1 VITADSW
8 PRKGVRAPTKTRILC
23 TLGPNSLDAEVIRGL
38 DERGIDLFRIN
49 LSHTPLDAVAPT
61 IEFIRSNSSSPIC
74 LDTEGAQVRCG
85 VVAPGVV
92 LEMGASVRL
101 TAEDITGT
109 AEELSLWPRSVFA
122 SLEPGHLMTIDFDGA
137 LLEVLRSADDEAE
150 AVVVAAGKVASNR
163 AVTIAPAPVLP
174 PLSIKDHEAVEL
186 GARMGIEHVA
196 LSFANSADDVGML
209 RTIAGSNAYVI
220 AKIESRAGVKAMESI
235 IGAADAVLIDRGDL
249 SREIPFEH
257 VPIYQKEII
266 RRANG
271 ANTPAFVATNL
282 LESMITN
289 RRPTIAE
296 ANDIINTLFDGA
308 HGLVLAAETA
318 VGQHPLQSVDMVLRV
333 IQAFEKSNLARLI
346 DEVPARFRTARN
358 VPTEKANTGS

>member
-1 VITADSW
+1 MVGNWA
-8 PRKGVRAPTKTRILC
+8 RKTVRASTRTRILC
-23 TLGPNSLDAEVIRGL
+23 TLGPPSLDADVIRGL

-61 IEFIRSNSSSPIC
+61 IEFIRTHSSTPVC

-85 VVAPGVV
+85 LVAPGVV
-92 LEMGASVRL
+92 LELGSSVHL
-101 TAEDITGT
+101 TAADVTGT
-109 AEELSLWPRSVFA
+109 SEELTLWPRSVFP

-137 LLEVLRSADDEAE
+137 LLEVLRAGDDDAD
-150 AVVVAAGKVASNR
+150 AVVRAAGKVASNR
-163 AVTIAPAPVLP
+163 AVTVAPSPLLP
-174 PLSIKDHEAVEL
+174 PLSAKDHEAIKL

-196 LSFANSADDVGML
+196 LSFANSGENVAEL
-209 RTIAGSNAYVI
+209 RNLAGSDAYVI
-220 AKIESRAGVKAMESI
+220 AKIESRAGVKAMEDVI
-235 IGAADAVLIDRGDL
+235 QAADAVLIDRGDL

-271 ANTPAFVATNL
+271 CSTPAFVATNL

-289 RRPTIAE
+289 QRPTIAE
-296 ANDIINTLFDGA
+296 ANDIMNTLFDGA

-318 VGQHPLQSVDMVLRV
+318 IGQHPLQSVDMVLRV
-333 IQAFEKSNLARLI
+333 IQAYEKSNLARLI
-346 DEVPARFRTARN
+346 DEVPARFRVARN
-358 VPTEKANTGS
+358 ASAAESNLAS